1 MALAPPHRL
10 LSVLQALRARARLSS
25 FVRLCSFENR
35 APQGADQAGAPSAT
49 KGTPRSQNTK
59 VGKERD
65 VVSKEIMMGREAT
78 QTGRFYFRLPR
89 RVHSTV
95 CRNHIIRNVKLKINQ
110 NYSCSSSSANLIT
123 STAAATSRP
132 PAVRQT
138 GEQRLCS
145 PHPSGQHSR
154 RPFTRVSCT

>member
-78 QTGRFYFRLPR
+78 QTG
-89 RVHSTV
+89 
-95 CRNHIIRNVKLKINQ
+95 
-110 NYSCSSSSANLIT
+110 
-123 STAAATSRP
+123 
-132 PAVRQT
+132 
-138 GEQRLCS
+138 
-145 PHPSGQHSR
+145 SGQVRGKQIWAASDWK
-154 RPFTRVSCT
+154 